1 MDKPVYYALVE
12 GRETAFSVAANA
24 MKFGPGILA
33 ELGDDARALGLKR
46 VALFVDEKVQDTESF
61 ALAMSALK
69 KAGVDAVPYDEIKVE
84 PTDRSFIAAAD
95 FARDGKFD
103 GFVSLG
109 GGSTIDTCKAANLYA
124 THPDDFLA
132 YVNLPFG
139 QLKPV
144 PGPLKPHIACPTTS
158 GTGSECTANAVM
170 DLVDQKVK
178 TAISHRYLKPSL
190 AVVDP
195 NTTYSMPAGV
205 VAATGFDVLTHAI
218 ESYTARPY
226 TTRQPAPT
234 PSARP
239 AFQGANPYSDVGSLE
254 AIRLGGKYLVA
265 AVNEPDNRE
274 ARDKLMFA
282 ATLAGMAFGNAG
294 VHLPH
299 AMSYSVAGLNHTWV
313 GKGYE
318 NDNPM
323 VPHGIAV
330 VINAPAAF
338 RFTAHAAP
346 ERHLEAAEALGAD
359 VRGASPE
366 DGGRILAAR
375 LIEMMKATGLPNGL
389 YDLGYSE
396 KDLPGLVKGGYAQPR
411 LLVIAPRETSEADME
426 AMYRDAMRY
435 W

>member
-1 MDKPVYYALVE
+1 MDKPLYYAPVE
-12 GRETAFSVAANA
+12 GRETAFSVPANT
-24 MKFGPGILA
+24 MKFGPGVLR
-33 ELGDDARALGLKR
+33 ELGDDAVDLGLRR
-46 VALFVDEKVQDTESF
+46 VALFVDEKVKDTESF
-61 ALAMSALK
+61 AIAMESLK
-69 KAGVDAVPYDEIKVE
+69 KAGVDAVPYDDIKVE
-84 PTDRSFIAAAD
+84 PTDRSFMAAAD
-95 FARDGKFD
+95 FTRDGRFD
-103 GFVSLG
+103 GLISLG

-139 QLKPV
+139 RLKPV
-144 PGPLKPHIACPTTS
+144 PGPLMPHIACPTTS
-158 GTGSECTANAVM
+158 GTGSECTSNAVM
-170 DLVDQKVK
+170 DLVDQQVK
-178 TAISHRYLKPSL
+178 TAISHRYLKPTL
-190 AVVDP
+190 ALIDP
-195 NTTYSMPAGV
+195 ETTRSMPPGV

-226 TTRQPAPT
+226 TTRVPAPK
-234 PSARP
+234 PGARP
-239 AFQGANPYSDVGSLE
+239 AFQGANPYSDVGALE
-254 AIRLGGKYLVA
+254 AIRLGGQYLVA
-265 AVNEPDNRE
+265 AVTEPGDQE
-274 ARDKLMFA
+274 ARERLMFA

-338 RFTAHAAP
+338 RFTAPAAP
-346 ERHLEAAEALGAD
+346 ERHLVAAEALGAD
-359 VRGASPE
+359 VRGAAPE
-366 DGGRILAAR
+366 DGGELLAGR
-375 LIEMMKATGLPNGL
+375 LIEMMRETGLPNGL
-389 YDLGYSE
+389 NDLGYFE

-411 LLVIAPRETSEADME
+411 LLVIAPRETSESDME
-426 AMYRDAMRY
+426 GMYRDAMRY